1 MRSNR
6 KGAHRVKT
14 PSRVSLRVQLP
25 PSRTLAS
32 ALTGIGLA
40 LSSVSIA
47 MELTDAEPRF
57 QLWVSAVAGAAFL
70 IAIPLVHGGEDQVLT
85 GRARLLVGA
94 GCTAVLAVIG
104 LWRATDRAQPAV
116 LLLLVPALLLF
127 VTAVVAIRE
136 AGRTSHARRVSQL
149 RSRFQGQES
158 ERRRWAQE
166 LHDQTLQDL
175 AAIELRLASLANTQD
190 SQALAAG
197 VQEARGMV
205 REQIRVLRHLITQM
219 RPLALDTLGLAAA
232 VQDLARR
239 SDGSG
244 DGLPTEPG
252 AVRITCDVTALPLD
266 LAPDVQVAIYR
277 IIQEA
282 LSNALHH
289 AACSTITVTAAM
301 VGSDLEVTIQDDGI
315 GLSATDSPPDSKPP
329 SFGRLGMKERADA
342 IAGQLTW
349 STPAEGGTLVRLRV
363 SARYAES
370 GSDAE
375 RLEER

>member
-1 MRSNR
+1 M
-6 KGAHRVKT
+6 
-14 PSRVSLRVQLP
+14 
-25 PSRTLAS
+25 
-32 ALTGIGLA
+32 TGIGLA
-40 LSSVSIA
+40 LLSVSVA

-57 QLWVSAVAGAAFL
+57 QLWVSAAAGAAFL
-70 IAIPLVHGGEDQVLT
+70 IAIPLVRGGEDQVLT

-104 LWRATDRAQPAV
+104 LWRATGRAQPAV

-149 RSRFQGQES
+149 RSRFEGQES

-175 AAIELRLASLANTQD
+175 AAIELRLAGLANTQD
-190 SQALAAG
+190 SRALAAG

-239 SDGSG
+239 SDGSS
-244 DGLPTEPG
+244 DAPPVMPVLPVLPVG
-252 AVRITCDVTALPLD
+252 AGAEAGEGAGVSVSCDVSALPLD
-266 LAPDVQVAIYR
+266 LAPDLQVAIYR

-289 AACSTITVTAAM
+289 AACRSITVTASM
-301 VGSDLEVTIQDDGI
+301 VATEVEITVQDDGI
-315 GLSATDSPPDSKPP
+315 GLSATNSRLGSKPL
-329 SFGRLGMKERADA
+329 SFGRLGMNERADA
-342 IAGQLTW
+342 IAGHLTW
-349 STPAEGGTLVRLRV
+349 TTPPTGGTLVRLRV
-363 SARYAES
+363 PARSADPD
-370 GSDAE
+370 SDAATTG
-375 RLEER
+375 